1 LYESLWTSRLTV
13 RLASAGLTM
22 DLRHWIDEGLMTLFF
37 LVAGLEARRE
47 IDVGQMREHRRLA
60 LPAIAALGGM
70 GMSVSVYLAL
80 NAGGPGAH
88 GWGTAMSTDTA
99 FALGVAAL
107 VAPRRA
113 RLRVRV
119 LTLAVIDDVVA
130 LVIIAT
136 AYTERLSLVPLAVAA
151 GLYAALL
158 ASARMPFVGRRE
170 ASALLGVAV
179 WAALLKSGIDPV
191 VAGLAVGLSVSA
203 RRPRRSDLEHATE
216 LARSFREQP
225 TPAGARLALRGVSA
239 VISPNERLQ
248 HRLHPWTSL
257 VIVPLFALANAGI
270 HLDAELI
277 GRAVRSPV
285 TLGIVAGF
293 VVGKPLGI
301 FGAVW
306 LATRIWPGALPR
318 SLSWPTIAGGGV
330 VAGVGFTVALLI
342 SSLAFHGPQ
351 LEEGQARRAPRRR
364 PVLAVGLG
372 VLSRHRPASGC
383 RSRASAQSDG
393 GRDRRPVRRRGSR
406 PRPHPRRGRRS
417 CDPGR
422 VRRLRVPILRP
433 GGDRHS
439 RAARVVRR

>member
-1 LYESLWTSRLTV
+1 
-13 RLASAGLTM
+13 
-22 DLRHWIDEGLMTLFF
+22 
-37 LVAGLEARRE
+37 
-47 IDVGQMREHRRLA
+47 MREHRRLA

-239 VISPNERLQ
+239 VICR
-248 HRLHPWTSL
+248 TS
-257 VIVPLFALANAGI
+257 ACSTAC
-270 HLDAELI
+270 
-277 GRAVRSPV
+277 
-285 TLGIVAGF
+285 T
-293 VVGKPLGI
+293 
-301 FGAVW
+301 
-306 LATRIWPGALPR
+306 
-318 SLSWPTIAGGGV
+318 
-330 VAGVGFTVALLI
+330 
-342 SSLAFHGPQ
+342 
-351 LEEGQARRAPRRR
+351 
-364 PVLAVGLG
+364 
-372 VLSRHRPASGC
+372 
-383 RSRASAQSDG
+383 
-393 GRDRRPVRRRGSR
+393 
-406 PRPHPRRGRRS
+406 RGRVS
-417 CDPGR
+417 
-422 VRRLRVPILRP
+422 
-433 GGDRHS
+433 
-439 RAARVVRR
+439 